1 MTWCG
6 ERRIATG
13 SKVLIGGTSAGRARD
28 ASGAAACNR
37 AVTVTLCAAGQFSS
51 GANGRLVTCVTHSL
65 VIAVIRPIT
74 WIGKFGANQDASLT
88 RLFIGSLQLSAVCW
102 LAYWSTFYSPLIGS
116 GLGADVCGEGGG
128 EDARFLRDSSPLKL
142 SQRCGHGRRPLN
154 ESIGA
159 SSIAA
164 DATGLLI
171 HLYWIAL
178 DCIDLHCVGLRQ
190 VSCSLPVHQQLV
202 QVH

>member
-88 RLFIGSLQLSAVCW
+88 RLFIGSLQLSAVSW

-128 EDARFLRDSSPLKL
+128 RMQDSCGILPRWNCRRDVDMDGDHWMNRLVHLR
-142 SQRCGHGRRPLN
+142 
-154 ESIGA
+154 
-159 SSIAA
+159 
-164 DATGLLI
+164 
-171 HLYWIAL
+171 
-178 DCIDLHCVGLRQ
+178 
-190 VSCSLPVHQQLV
+190 
-202 QVH
+202 